1 MRKTKARFWRPR
13 LTEAVNRY
21 HRSCL
26 IWTKCKSRPE
36 PKGHLHPIPSR
47 NYSEFVSDLQDRL
60 QTTYLDVRQSLQ
72 VAQYPQKDVYDEDV
86 RHTVF
91 QTGDLVQLKP
101 GKL

>member
-26 IWTKCKSRPE
+26 IWAKCKSRPK

-47 NYSEFVSDLQDRL
+47 NYSEFVSDLHDRL
-60 QTTYLDVRQSLQ
+60 ETTYPDVRQSLQ
-72 VAQYPQKDVYDEDV
+72 VAQHAQKDVYDEV
-86 RHTVF
+86 I
-91 QTGDLVQLKP
+91 
-101 GKL
+101 